1 MCWRCCIDKR
11 APGENMNRF
20 QRIFPG
26 GDELLA
32 PRDLPAPSISDVGL
46 LERTCR
52 AAMFGVSKIVS
63 AHVILAGLLVIVAL
77 ILYLGEN
84 QAMAHVMVNFGSTL
98 LFIGVLVVMLDMSN
112 KGRRGYFKVERMFVA
127 AVLLSLAL
135 VVAGGLMHNVGE
147 GAIPWW
153 ASLLVVS
160 LGVGLIAYVRFGG
173 GVRVDE
179 QYISMKDS
187 LPGYVRPY
195 REFIRRLDAEVDNA
209 IFSGKGKDRILEGQ
223 VDEAYAA
230 AKESFGQVISRR
242 FEEAAAADEAVKDYL
257 ARANQLMTAL
267 GAKGGAVSTGASSAA
282 LAQLASRNLATLV
295 RM

>member
-1 MCWRCCIDKR
+1 
-11 APGENMNRF
+11 MNRF

-84 QAMAHVMVNFGSTL
+84 QAMAHVMVNFGATL

-127 AVLLSLAL
+127 AILLSLAL

-209 IFSGKGKDRILEGQ
+209 IFSGKGRAAIQDEAARGQ
-223 VDEAYAA
+223 VDDAYAA
-230 AKESFGQVISRR
+230 AKASFGQVISRR